1 MQPWHF
7 SCVLARPMAASVLI
21 VEDDPA
27 IVSELREAMSAHEIE
42 VVTAS
47 NAEAAKA
54 LLDERSFCGLVLDL
68 VLENGSGFDVLHHLS
83 RNAIHVPTVVMT
95 SKLPS
100 YVREMLDA
108 ENVKLVF
115 PKPIEPKL
123 MTAVVLGLCGIAS
136 E

>member
-1 MQPWHF
+1 
-7 SCVLARPMAASVLI
+7 MAASVLI
-21 VEDDPA
+21 VEDDPS
-27 IVSELREAMSAHEIE
+27 IVRGLRDAMASHDIVVVSASDAA
-42 VVTAS
+42 TATS
-47 NAEAAKA
+47 
-54 LLDERSFCGLVLDL
+54 LLDQQRFCGLVLDL
-68 VLENGSGFDVLHHLS
+68 VLASGSGFDVLHHL
-83 RNAIHVPTVVMT
+83 RTHNINVPTVVMT

-136 E
+136 

>member
-1 MQPWHF
+1 MALF
-7 SCVLARPMAASVLI
+7 VRLARPMAASVLI

-27 IVSELREAMSAHEIE
+27 ILSDLREAMSAHDIA
-42 VVTAS
+42 VMSAS
-47 NAEAAKA
+47 NAETANA
-54 LLDERSFCGLVLDL
+54 LLDQHAFCGLVLDL
-68 VLENGSGFDVLHHLS
+68 VLETGSGFDVLHHLS
-83 RNAIHVPTVVMT
+83 RKKIHVPTVVMT

-115 PKPIEPKL
+115 PKPVEPKL

-136 E
+136 

>member
-1 MQPWHF
+1 
-7 SCVLARPMAASVLI
+7 MAASVLI
-21 VEDDPA
+21 VEDDA
-27 IVSELREAMSAHEIE
+27 SVVRELLEAMSEHDVS

-47 NAEAAKA
+47 NAETANA
-54 LLDERSFCGLVLDL
+54 LLDQQQFCGLVLDL
-68 VLENGSGFDVLHHLS
+68 ILETGSGFDVLHHLS
-83 RNAIHVPTVVMT
+83 RNKIRVPTVVMT

-123 MTAVVLGLCGIAS
+123 LSAVVLGLCGIAS
-136 E
+136 V